1 MAFKFA
7 ARTLLE
13 LGKELIST
21 DDVAIYELIKNSI
34 DARCSVVGIVFNV
47 CILRSHYDEALD
59 ALRKKKKSIAA
70 IRDRLKGQVLTDT
83 PLDSRKYFFA
93 EIDVANDYESLL
105 EALKSAYAA
114 CNWIEVRD
122 DGIGM
127 SLADLN
133 DIYLTVGTRA
143 KRKENLNGAA
153 YLGDKGVGRLSAMRL
168 GDQLSVETS
177 KTGERN
183 LNVLEIDWSL
193 FGHEVESEV
202 GDIPVEPRPGAAKKA
217 QSDRGTI
224 VRITTLNS
232 DWPKARVLDLLTGAI
247 ARMVDPFQPGRGNQ
261 LLRVEHNGTRLL
273 VPSIPPLLLRAA
285 HATCSATLKFEDG
298 IPVFAGSI
306 DYRLRD
312 YRTTFEQRGAEL
324 LSITQRVFHKR
335 GKRGHAA
342 TETAPIRPEAIE
354 ELGPFEVEIYWY
366 NRRAVEAITGLTGK
380 TNETRELI
388 AAWSGGI
395 MLYRNGFRVLPY
407 GEPDDDWL
415 ELDKR
420 AFGQAGF
427 LLNRQQLLG
436 RVTVHSAH
444 TALSEQTNREGLIK
458 SEASDALIAT
468 MMWLMHIEFRNVL
481 NEADRRDRELRKIEA
496 EDALAEFKGDK
507 AKLESELEEL
517 RQKVPPTAISAYER
531 VKSSIHSIV
540 VRCDEAVATAERA
553 LENAVSDREQFV
565 YLAGIGLMT
574 EFIFHE
580 LDRAVRQTATTL
592 TDTRRKHPADASLSS
607 LEQQLVTLQK
617 RVSAFDE
624 ITGEKRQ
631 TKTKF
636 DVAEVVRT
644 VITSHTREFE
654 RHCIVWQFTDASL
667 EVRAVKGM
675 LIQIVENLVVNAV
688 YWLKQQ
694 ARIEEGFKPLIR
706 FKLDPGRKTLEVF
719 DNGPGVSPARSE
731 RIFEPFVT
739 SKPPGQGRGL
749 GLYICRE
756 LATYHDWTLAMSEA
770 MDHRPG
776 RLNTF
781 LLDFS
786 GRKDV

>member
-1 MAFKFA
+1 MGFKFA

-21 DDVAIYELIKNSI
+21 DEVALYELIKNSI
-34 DARCSVVGIVFNV
+34 DAGSPVVAIVFNV
-47 CILRSHYDEALD
+47 CLLRSHYEAALD
-59 ALRKKKKSIAA
+59 DLRKRKPFGVV
-70 IRDRLKGQVLTDT
+70 RDRLKGQLLADAA
-83 PLDSRKYFFA
+83 PDARNAFLNA
-93 EIDVANDYESLL
+93 IDAANDQASFGK
-105 EALKSAYAA
+105 ALSAAYASTS
-114 CNWIEVRD
+114 WIEVRD
-122 DGIGM
+122 QGIGM
-127 SLADLN
+127 SLQELN
-133 DIYLTVGTRA
+133 EIYLTVGTRA
-143 KRKENLNGAA
+143 KRKENLKGAA

-168 GDQLSVETS
+168 GEHLSVVTS
-177 KTGERN
+177 KGGERH
-183 LNVLEIDWSL
+183 LNVLDIDWTL
-193 FGHEVESEV
+193 FGHEVEGEV
-202 GDIPVEPRPGAAKKA
+202 GDIAIDPRTGAQKN
-217 QSDRGTI
+217 SDTEHGTI
-224 VRITTLNS
+224 IRITSLNS
-232 DWPKARVLDLLTGAI
+232 DWPRARVADLLNGAI
-247 ARMVDPFQPGRGNQ
+247 ARMVDPFQPGRGNE
-261 LLRVEHNGTRLL
+261 LLHVAHNGARLL

-285 HATCSATLKFEDG
+285 HATCKAILKFEDG
-298 IPVFAGSI
+298 VPIFAGSI
-306 DYRLRD
+306 DYGFRD
-312 YRTTFEQRGAEL
+312 YRAEFDQRGAEL
-324 LSITQRVFHKR
+324 YSITQKVFHKR

-342 TETAPIRPEAIE
+342 TETAPIRPEAVE

-388 AAWSGGI
+388 AAWSGGV

-444 TALSEQTNREGLIK
+444 TALSEQTNREGLIQ
-458 SEASDALIAT
+458 SEASDALIAM

-481 NEADRRDRELRKIEA
+481 NEADKRDRELRMVEA
-496 EDALAEFKGDK
+496 QDALKEFRGDQ
-507 AKLESELEEL
+507 AKLQSELEDL
-517 RQKVPPTAISAYER
+517 GKRVPSSAASAYER
-531 VKSSIHSIV
+531 VKASVHNIV
-540 VRCDEAVATAERA
+540 VRCDEAVETAEQA
-553 LENAVSDREQFV
+553 LKNVISEREQFV

-580 LDRAVRQTATTL
+580 LDRAIRQTAITL
-592 TDTRRKHPADASLSS
+592 TDTRRKHPGDSSLLS

-624 ITGEKRQ
+624 MTGEKRQ

-636 DVAEVVRT
+636 DVAEVIKT
-644 VITSHTREFE
+644 VIASHAREFE
-654 RHCIVWQFTDASL
+654 RHNIKWNFPAASL

-675 LIQIVENLVVNAV
+675 LIQIVENLVANAV

-694 ARIEEGFKPLIR
+694 ARIEENFSPMIR
-706 FKLDPGRKTLEVF
+706 FTLDPMRRVLEIS
-719 DNGPGVSPARSE
+719 DNGPGVSPARKE

-756 LATYHDWTLAMSEA
+756 LAVYHDWTLAMSDEVGQY
-770 MDHRPG
+770 RPG

-781 LLDFS
+781 VLDFS
-786 GRKDV
+786 GG

>member
-21 DDVAIYELIKNSI
+21 DEVAIYELIKNSI
-34 DARCSVVGIVFNV
+34 DARSSVVAIVFNV
-47 CILRSHYDEALD
+47 CVLRSHCDEALE
-59 ALRKKKKSIAA
+59 ALQKKKPVAA
-70 IRDRLKGQVLTDT
+70 IRDRLAGQLLADAAS
-83 PLDSRKYFFA
+83 DSREAFLSAINAADDHASFA
-93 EIDVANDYESLL
+93 E
-105 EALKSAYAA
+105 ALRDAYAST
-114 CNWIEVRD
+114 NWIEVRD
-122 DGIGM
+122 EGVGM
-127 SLADLN
+127 SLDDLN
-133 DIYLTVGTRA
+133 EIYLTVGTRA
-143 KRKENLNGAA
+143 KRRENLKGAT

-168 GDQLSVETS
+168 GEHLSVVTS
-177 KTGERN
+177 KSGERH
-183 LNVLEIDWSL
+183 LNVLDIDWTL
-193 FGHEVESEV
+193 FGHEVEGEV
-202 GDIPVEPRPGAAKKA
+202 GDIAIDPREGAPKK
-217 QSDRGTI
+217 SETEHGTI
-224 VRITTLNS
+224 VRITSLNS
-232 DWPKARVLDLLTGAI
+232 DWPQARVVDLLTGAI
-247 ARMVDPFQPGRGNQ
+247 ARMVDPFQPGRGNE
-261 LLRVEHNGTRLL
+261 LLHVAHNGRRLL

-285 HATCSATLKFEDG
+285 HATCKATLKFEDG
-298 IPVFAGSI
+298 VPVFAGSI
-306 DYRLRD
+306 DYGLRD
-312 YRTTFEQRGAEL
+312 YRATFDQRGAEL
-324 LSITQRVFHKR
+324 FSITQKIFHKR

-342 TETAPIRPEAIE
+342 IESAPIRPEAIE

-388 AAWSGGI
+388 AVWSGGV

-444 TALSEQTNREGLIK
+444 TALSEQTNREGLIQ
-458 SEASDALIAT
+458 SEASDALVAI
-468 MMWLMHIEFRNVL
+468 MMWLMHVEFRNVL
-481 NEADRRDRELRKIEA
+481 NEADRRDRELRMIEA
-496 EDALAEFKGDK
+496 QDALKEFRGDQV
-507 AKLESELEEL
+507 KLQSDLEEL
-517 RQKVPPTAISAYER
+517 GKKIPPTASASYER
-531 VKSSIHSIV
+531 VKSSIHRII
-540 VRCDEAVATAERA
+540 VRCDEAVETAEQA
-553 LENAVSDREQFV
+553 IKNVVSEREQFV
-565 YLAGIGLMT
+565 YLAGVGLMT

-580 LDRAVRQTATTL
+580 LDRAIRQTATTL
-592 TDTRRKHPADASLSS
+592 ADTRRKHPADASLNS

-624 ITGEKRQ
+624 MTGEKRQ

-644 VITSHTREFE
+644 VIKSHAREFE
-654 RHCIVWQFTDASL
+654 RHGIRWDFPAASL

-675 LIQIVENLVVNAV
+675 LIQIVENLVANAV

-694 ARIEEGFKPLIR
+694 SRIEEDFHPTIR
-706 FKLDPGRKTLEVF
+706 FTLESKRKALEIS
-719 DNGPGVSPARSE
+719 DNGPGVSPARRE

-756 LATYHDWTLAMSEA
+756 LAAYHDWSLAMSEEVGQY
-770 MDHRPG
+770 RPG

-781 LLDFS
+781 VLDFS
-786 GRKDV
+786 GGKNG